1 MAVYKIVRLDVKND
15 KKTDSGKQFSTKT
28 EAQIEVD
35 LLNSRVR
42 DLNEAR
48 YEIEE
53 G

>member
-1 MAVYKIVRLDVKND
+1 MAVYKIVRVDVKKD
-15 KKTDSGKQFSTKT
+15 TRSDSGKQFSTKT

-35 LLNSRVR
+35 VLNSRVR
-42 DLNEAR
+42 DINEAR